1 MSRSK
6 SLNGKGAIAL
16 GYNIEKDNAPKI
28 LAKGSG
34 ELAERIIAIA
44 KENKILIKDD
54 PLLFDSL
61 YSLEVGEEIP
71 VRLFQVIAELLAF
84 VYRVNGKKKKGI
96 I

>member
-1 MSRSK
+1 
-6 SLNGKGAIAL
+6 
-16 GYNIEKDNAPKI
+16 
-28 LAKGSG
+28 
-34 ELAERIIAIA
+34 
-44 KENKILIKDD
+44 
-54 PLLFDSL
+54 LLFDSL